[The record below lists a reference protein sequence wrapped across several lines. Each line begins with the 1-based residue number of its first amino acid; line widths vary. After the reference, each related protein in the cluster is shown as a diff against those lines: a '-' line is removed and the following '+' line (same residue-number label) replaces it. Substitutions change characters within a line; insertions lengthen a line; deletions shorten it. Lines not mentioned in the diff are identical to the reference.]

1 MFRSGLTL
9 WSILFF
15 CGCLV
20 NKKSLLSLEWM
31 GTFILLPWEESEVVV
46 MQPTDCT
53 VELASLSFSFSSL
66 SATTERCG
74 KPFKTQPQKKR
85 EGGTFRREGAGPS
98 RTARSFLLNCP
109 KVWKSSPLTLTCVTK
124 VVDCCK
130 IEWGKNGP
138 NSQSRDGW
146 RASDDV
152 LSVLREGDQVLNGFE
167 SFFCCRTSGRR
178 C

>member
-66 SATTERCG
+66 SLRQRNAVGNPSRHNR
-74 KPFKTQPQKKR
+74 KKR
-85 EGGTFRREGAGPS
+85 EKVELLDERVQDLRGPLAPS
-98 RTARSFLLNCP
+98 C
-109 KVWKSSPLTLTCVTK
+109 
-124 VVDCCK
+124 
-130 IEWGKNGP
+130 
-138 NSQSRDGW
+138 
-146 RASDDV
+146 
-152 LSVLREGDQVLNGFE
+152 
-167 SFFCCRTSGRR
+167 
-178 C
+178 